1 MELTY
6 TDRIIISA
14 ALSSKAD
21 FINEELK
28 KNPNDEFWTEKL
40 EGVKARAQ
48 HDSLEPR
55 RCPTIV

>member
-1 MELTY
+1 MELSY

-40 EGVKARAQ
+40 EGVKAAYKNFNGRELL
-48 HDSLEPR
+48 DD
-55 RCPTIV
+55 

>member
-21 FINEELK
+21 FIKEELK

-40 EGVKARAQ
+40 EGVKTAYKNFNDRELW
-48 HDSLEPR
+48 DD
-55 RCPTIV
+55 

>member
-1 MELTY
+1 MELSY
-6 TDRIIISA
+6 TDKIIISA

-40 EGVKARAQ
+40 EGVTAAYKNFNGRELL
-48 HDSLEPR
+48 DD
-55 RCPTIV
+55 

>member
-1 MELTY
+1 MELTQ

-40 EGVKARAQ
+40 EGVKAAYKNFNGRELL
-48 HDSLEPR
+48 DD
-55 RCPTIV
+55 

>member
-6 TDRIIISA
+6 TDKIIISA

-28 KNPNDEFWTEKL
+28 KNPNDEFWMEKL
-40 EGVKARAQ
+40 EGVKTAYKNFNDRELL
-48 HDSLEPR
+48 DD
-55 RCPTIV
+55 

>member
-14 ALSSKAD
+14 ALSTKAD
-21 FINEELK
+21 FIKGELE

-40 EGVKARAQ
+40 EGVKAAYKNFNGRELL
-48 HDSLEPR
+48 DD
-55 RCPTIV
+55 

>member
-21 FINEELK
+21 FIKEQLE
-28 KNPNDEFWTEKL
+28 KNPSDEYWTRKL
-40 EGVKARAQ
+40 EGVKTAYKNFNDRELL
-48 HDSLEPR
+48 DD
-55 RCPTIV
+55 